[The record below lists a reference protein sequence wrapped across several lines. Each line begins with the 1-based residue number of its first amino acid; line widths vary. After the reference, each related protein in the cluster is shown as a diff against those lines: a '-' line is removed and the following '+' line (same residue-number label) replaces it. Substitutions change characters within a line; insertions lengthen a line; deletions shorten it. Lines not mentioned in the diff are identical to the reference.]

1 MKLLMIT
8 NCPEMAAFAVKNGVD
23 RIFVDTEINGKEA
36 RQGHLNTVI
45 SKHTLEDV
53 RRVRPAVPA
62 GRLLVRINPIH
73 EHSQDEIDQA
83 IDAGAD
89 ILMLPMFRGP
99 DEVRAFTQAVNGRA
113 RCNLLV
119 ETVGAATSLAECVQV
134 PGVDEVHIGLNDLH
148 LEQGLDFMFEL
159 MANGTVDGLAE
170 ILRTA
175 AMPFGIGG
183 LARVGDGMLPAEML
197 VAEHV
202 RVGSSAAILS
212 RAFHR
217 NASSV
222 AQIQAEMDFS
232 GEVHKLREVYEHYQH
247 ATPEQLQAAHT
258 SVQASVHTIVAAIRA
273 RKANR

>member
-1 MKLLMIT
+1 MKLLLIT
-8 NCPEMAAFAVKNGVD
+8 NCPAMASFAVENGVD

-45 SKHTLEDV
+45 SKHTLDDV

-73 EHSQDEIDQA
+73 EHSQAEIDQA

-89 ILMLPMFRGP
+89 ILMLPMFRGVA
-99 DEVRAFTQAVNGRA
+99 EVRAFTQAVSGRA

-119 ETVGAATSLAECVQV
+119 ETVGAANSLAECVQV

-159 MANGTVDGLAE
+159 VANGTVDGLAAV
-170 ILRTA
+170 LREA
-175 AMPFGIGG
+175 GVPFGIGG
-183 LARVGDGMLPAEML
+183 LARVGDGTLPAEL
-197 VAEHV
+197 LIAEHA
-202 RVGSSAAILS
+202 RLGSNAAILS

-222 AQIQAEMDFS
+222 AQIEAEMDFA
-232 GEVHKLREVYEHYQH
+232 GEVQKVREVYKHYLQ

-258 SVQASVHTIVAAIRA
+258 SVQAGVQAIVTSIRTRRTA
-273 RKANR
+273 E

>member
-8 NCPEMAAFAVKNGVD
+8 NCPEMAGFAVENGVD

-45 SKHTLEDV
+45 SKHTLDDV

-62 GRLLVRINPIH
+62 GRLLVRINPVH
-73 EHSQDEIDQA
+73 EGSQAEIDQA
-83 IDAGAD
+83 IEAGAD
-89 ILMLPMFRGP
+89 ILMLPMFKGP
-99 DEVRAFTQAVNGRA
+99 AEVRTFTQAVRGRV
-113 RCNLLV
+113 RCSLLV

-159 MANGTVDGLAE
+159 VANGTVDGLAA
-170 ILRTA
+170 ILRKSGL
-175 AMPFGIGG
+175 PFGIGG
-183 LARVGDGMLPAEML
+183 LARVGDGMLPAELL
-197 VAEHV
+197 VAEHA
-202 RVGSSAAILS
+202 RLGSSAAILS

-222 AQIQAEMDFS
+222 AQIQAEMDFA
-232 GEVHKLREVYEHYQH
+232 GEVQKLRDVYEHYRC
-247 ATPEQLQAAHT
+247 AAPTQLQAAHE
-258 SVQASVHTIVAAIRA
+258 SVQASVQTIVAAIRA
-273 RKANR
+273 RRAND